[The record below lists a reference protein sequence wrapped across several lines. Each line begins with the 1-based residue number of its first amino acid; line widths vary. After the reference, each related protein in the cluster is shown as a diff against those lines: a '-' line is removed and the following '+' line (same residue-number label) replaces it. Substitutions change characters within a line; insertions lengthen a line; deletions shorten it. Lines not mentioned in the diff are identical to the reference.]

1 MRNCRAPHCAPEKS
15 HVIPPGPHSP
25 TAQRQRNTNDPI
37 SKLET
42 SSRELRAKLLGSGPC
57 TPGGRR
63 GACGLGRASSQPSAH
78 KAPLVWRSPEG
89 PHSMSDVAAAPV
101 GGGRARTRTHARLEA
116 AAGPAG
122 PGRASRRRAERS
134 SQRGRRAGG
143 QATRRPEI
151 WRGIATPEIW
161 RAAAHGAARPDTTR
175 GARNTSGTTQEV
187 KTQKPNEKCPR
198 KQQHSQL
205 YSNMPKSHMGN
216 MRAS

>member
-1 MRNCRAPHCAPEKS
+1 MRNWVWVQECGK
-15 HVIPPGPHSP
+15 
-25 TAQRQRNTNDPI
+25 
-37 SKLET
+37 
-42 SSRELRAKLLGSGPC
+42 SGPGARA
-57 TPGGRR
+57 GGEGR
-63 GACGLGRASSQPSAH
+63 GPS
-78 KAPLVWRSPEG
+78 RG
-89 PHSMSDVAAAPV
+89 QAAVSV
-101 GGGRARTRTHARLEA
+101 GGGGAWPGFKPMRRAAEQRPGPTGVEGAGGTGGPGCGARGRRRRLTDNTLTTSTARLEA

-161 RAAAHGAARPDTTR
+161 RAAAHGAARPDTTH

-187 KTQKPNEKCPR
+187 KPQKRNEKCPY
-198 KQQHSQL
+198 KQRHSQL
-205 YSNMPKSHMGN
+205 HSNTPKSHMGN

>member
-1 MRNCRAPHCAPEKS
+1 M
-15 HVIPPGPHSP
+15 G
-25 TAQRQRNTNDPI
+25 
-37 SKLET
+37 
-42 SSRELRAKLLGSGPC
+42 ELRAKLGVGSAMMWILINTTGTTGVDGAGGTGGPGC
-57 TPGGRR
+57 GARGR
-63 GACGLGRASSQPSAH
+63 
-78 KAPLVWRSPEG
+78 WRRLTDNTLTTS
-89 PHSMSDVAAAPV
+89 
-101 GGGRARTRTHARLEA
+101 TARLEA

-175 GARNTSGTTQEV
+175 GTRNTSGTTQEV
-187 KTQKPNEKCPR
+187 KTQKPNEKCPH
-198 KQQHSQL
+198 KQRHSQL
-205 YSNMPKSHMGN
+205 HSNMPKSHMGN